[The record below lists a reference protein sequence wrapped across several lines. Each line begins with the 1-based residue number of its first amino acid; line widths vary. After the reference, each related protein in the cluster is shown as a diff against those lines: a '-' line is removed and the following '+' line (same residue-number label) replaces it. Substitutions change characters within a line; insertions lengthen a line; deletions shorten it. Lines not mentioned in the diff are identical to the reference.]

1 MILKIIKLFDGS
13 NESKWFQKQV
23 SSIFFFTD
31 LFKVYL
37 TKL

>member
-1 MILKIIKLFDGS
+1 MIRKFIKLFDGS

-23 SSIFFFTD
+23 SSILFFTD
-31 LFKVYL
+31 LFKFYL